1 MMEDGPSV
9 AIWLKMF
16 HPLHPSTQKILAFNE
31 GRLPK
36 MTAIKYDL
44 MRQNVFRF
52 FRGCCHLFYEDLA
65 NSGNFPGGPVAW
77 ISGDP
82 HLENFGS
89 FRADN
94 DQVYFDLNDFDEA
107 ILAPVTWEI
116 VRLACS
122 VFLGFQSLSIPS
134 VKAEKMV
141 RLLLKS
147 YGDTLAAGRAD
158 FVEETTAKGI
168 ICDFL
173 ERVSQRKRKRILRKR
188 TTFGKKKMQL
198 LLDNPKHGK
207 LNRKVKD
214 ELCAHVQSWLKVDEN
229 SPYNY
234 TVRDVLFRL
243 AGTGSVGLERYVF
256 LLKTSNQTGPKYMLL
271 DMKEAARSSLSR
283 CVSWQQPQWTNEA
296 ERVVTLQKRMQ
307 NRCPALLSF
316 TEYRGKSFVMQEM
329 QSTKDNINF
338 TLLKDRYR
346 DMYSVVDKMAILTA
360 SAHIRSAGQDGSCV
374 TDELKAFGRRND
386 WQDGVFS
393 YAQAYAEKM
402 KEYYKQFSEDAPF
415 HI

>member
-1 MMEDGPSV
+1 V
-9 AIWLKMF
+9 Q
-16 HPLHPSTQKILAFNE
+16 PSTQKILAFNQ
-31 GRLPK
+31 GRLRK
-36 MTAIKYDL
+36 MTLLKFDL

-65 NSGNFPGGPVAW
+65 KSGNFPTGPVAW

-122 VFLGFQSLSIPS
+122 VYVGFQSLHISAA
-134 VKAEKMV
+134 KAEKMV

-147 YGDTLAAGRAD
+147 YTETLAAGRAD
-158 FVEETTAKGI
+158 YVEKATAQGI

-173 ERVSQRKRKRILRKR
+173 ERVGRRKRKRILRKR
-188 TTFGKKKMQL
+188 TTFGKRKVQL
-198 LLDNPKHGK
+198 LLANPKHIKLGK
-207 LNRKVKD
+207 KVKD
-214 ELCAHVQSWLKVDEN
+214 ELCSEVQSWLKVDES

-234 TVRDVLFRL
+234 LVRDVLFRL

-256 LLKTSNQTGPKYMLL
+256 LLKTSNAVGPKYMLL
-271 DMKEAARSSLSR
+271 DMKEATRSSLSEYVA
-283 CVSWQQPQWTNEA
+283 CQQPQWPSEA

-307 NRCPALLSF
+307 NRCPALLSVMK
-316 TEYRGKSFVMQEM
+316 YKGKSFIMQEM
-329 QSTKDNINF
+329 QPTKDNINF

-346 DMYSVVDKMAILTA
+346 DMYSVIDKMAVLTA
-360 SAHIRSAGQDGSCV
+360 SAHIRSSGQDGACS
-374 TDELKAFGRRND
+374 TDELKGFGKRND
-386 WQDGVFS
+386 WQDGVIG
-393 YAQAYAEKM
+393 YAREYAEIIKGYYNDFQGEFG
-402 KEYYKQFSEDAPF
+402 EYPA
-415 HI
+415 